1 MILTLEADPT
11 PTDDGASWRSG
22 RSEAFSGIWFTA
34 HRLKLFSSVC
44 NPDAFRCWERV
55 ICPGLLP
62 REMSG
67 MFAACSKGGT
77 CGANGLY
84 GVFL

>member
-1 MILTLEADPT
+1 MINRERETLK
-11 PTDDGASWRSG
+11 G
-22 RSEAFSGIWFTA
+22 
-34 HRLKLFSSVC
+34 SVQT
-44 NPDAFRCWERV
+44 CWERV